1 MTIALTPEQRQLIEQ
16 QLATGSF
23 TSQGEVIDEALNLLQ
38 RRSKL
43 LKQLNAD
50 IQEGLDDL
58 KAGRATRISTPEEAE
73 AFKQE
78 IIKHGNE
85 LRAQREQTAH

>member
-43 LKQLNAD
+43 LQQLNAD
-50 IQEGLDDL
+50 IQEGLGDL
-58 KAGRATRISTPEEAE
+58 EAGRATRISTPEEAE

-78 IIKHGNE
+78 IIKRGKE